1 MRVANTLTVI
11 GAVLCAAGCG
21 SEPAQSEE
29 QSNPQAPVQSSTAG
43 SVAAPQAGKPA
54 SGASGTGAQT
64 SASTMQ
70 SSAPKAGSA
79 AAAAPTAGA
88 ASNPRDV
95 AQAGAPAGAA
105 GQSAAAGSGGGA
117 AGAPAAAAGS
127 SAPVA
132 TEKFSFFV
140 TSLQGMRDLSKSE
153 NGFGGDLRYGQPTGL
168 EGADKICTDLAEQ
181 SMPGAAGKGW
191 HAFLSAAKGGEGGGP
206 VHAKDRIGKG
216 PWYDRT
222 GRLVA
227 MTLDNLLKE
236 RPVGADPAIIDDLP
250 NERGEPNHT
259 DTVPEMDD
267 NHDVVTATNAQGM
280 YDGKITCQDWTS
292 TETVVTTPADP
303 MMMMGPWGNIPMDGP
318 GLGHSWPSEFSGISW
333 MTVHRA
339 PGCGASV
346 ALVQTGAGMGTGIGN
361 AGGYGG
367 IYCFALMP

>member
-1 MRVANTLTVI
+1 MPT
-11 GAVLCAAGCG
+11 
-21 SEPAQSEE
+21 
-29 QSNPQAPVQSSTAG
+29 
-43 SVAAPQAGKPA
+43 
-54 SGASGTGAQT
+54 SGASGNTASSTPSAQ
-64 SASTMQ
+64 SA
-70 SSAPKAGSA
+70 APSAGSA
-79 AAAAPTAGA
+79 AASSQVAGA
-88 ASNPRDV
+88 ASTPKV
-95 AQAGAPAGAA
+95 PTQAGGSGGAA
-105 GQSAAAGSGGGA
+105 GQATAAGSGGT
-117 AGAPAAAAGS
+117 
-127 SAPVA
+127 APVA

-153 NGFGGDLRYGQPTGL
+153 NGFGGDLRYNQPTGL
-168 EGADKICTDLAEQ
+168 QGADKICTDLAEQ
-181 SMPGAAGKGW
+181 SMPGAGAKGW
-191 HAFLSAAKGGEGGGP
+191 HAFLSAAKSGENGGP

-227 MTLDNLLKE
+227 MTLQDLLQE
-236 RPVGADPAIIDDLP
+236 RPKGADPAIIDDLP

-280 YDGKITCQDWTS
+280 WDGRTTCEDWTS
-292 TETVVTTPADP
+292 TETVMSMPQQG

-318 GLGHSWPSEFSGISW
+318 GLGHSWPSEFSGVSW
-333 MTVHRA
+333 MTAHRA

-367 IYCFALMP
+367 IYCFAMLP

>member
-11 GAVLCAAGCG
+11 GAVLCTAGCG

-29 QSNPQAPVQSSTAG
+29 NLGNPQAPVQSSAG

-54 SGASGTGAQT
+54 SGASGTGAQA

-70 SSAPKAGSA
+70 SSAPKAGNA
-79 AAAAPTAGA
+79 AAAGS
-88 ASNPRDV
+88 ASKPRDV
-95 AQAGAPAGAA
+95 TQAGAPSGGA
-105 GQSAAAGSGGGA
+105 GQSAAAGSGGA
-117 AGAPAAAAGS
+117 AGAAAAAAGS

-153 NGFGGDLRYGQPTGL
+153 NGFGGDLRFGQPTGL

-181 SMPGAAGKGW
+181 SMPGAGGKGW

-222 GRLVA
+222 GRLLA

-280 YDGKITCQDWTS
+280 YDGKTTCQDWTS
-292 TETVVTTPADP
+292 TETMVTTPANP

-318 GLGHSWPSEFSGISW
+318 GLGHSWPSEFSGVSW